1 MQSFLIDCKR
11 VEEIACK
18 IYQLLADNES
28 YASEVRKVF
37 QKMSDDERAHVRH
50 IDLVLQANEKEFVAT
65 QMIPEQTLGD
75 ALKNAELLLC
85 KVERED
91 LNEETSLRLAVHLEK
106 EFAKV
111 HINNALFFRNP
122 KLADLFDKLGKEDE
136 EHLNTLKDCL
146 EWWQVERKKILSEN

>member
-11 VEEIACK
+11 VEEIASK

>member
-11 VEEIACK
+11 VEEIASK

-146 EWWQVERKKILSEN
+146 EWWQVERKKVLSEN

>member
-11 VEEIACK
+11 VEEIASK

-146 EWWQVERKKILSEN
+146 EWWQVERKKNLSEN

>member
-1 MQSFLIDCKR
+1 MRSFLSDCKR
-11 VEEIACK
+11 VEEVASK
-18 IYQLLADNES
+18 IYQQLADDET

-37 QKMSDDERAHVRH
+37 QKLSDDERAHVRH
-50 IDLVLQANEKEFVAT
+50 IDLMLQANENEIDAT
-65 QMIPEQTLGD
+65 QMIPEEKLYD
-75 ALKNAELLLC
+75 AIKNAEFLLR
-85 KVERED
+85 KVEQEE

-146 EWWQVERKKILSEN
+146 EWWQVERKKVLSEN